1 MLEKNKWKVNQTRQE
16 IKTLKMNRNQN
27 VIEIRTKMNRNQTD
41 QKFDPNIQKQKG
53 RAVIKTKMSRN
64 KEKQ

>member
-41 QKFDPNIQKQKG
+41 LKCAPNK
-53 RAVIKTKMSRN
+53 
-64 KEKQ
+64 